1 MPSPF
6 AVRVAA
12 ALGAALSVA
21 ALAAQTPAPG
31 SSPAKPPAAPPAPVT
46 VPAPTITLLLREPRA
61 LAAEP
66 FQKRLAR
73 VLAVE
78 VANTAS
84 PKGLFVVADGDALVG
99 GSEGL
104 GWRIEMVGKACDL
117 PASAIEHLDED
128 ERERCRSHRAHL
140 RVTATGSLADEAA
153 RDVAYRAI
161 AHIAAALLARDVCG
175 IGAAAFG
182 TFEAC
187 AGDDAALRAD
197 LLGDDPL
204 DALAPVMTSSLVLFL
219 GRERTLDAVEL
230 QKRLGAEFGVAFGGP
245 DDDNDEHFVVPQDGF
260 VRVVSGDAM
269 ALVQLAAAE
278 PKPAAELQRYEDL
291 RIRRVFGE
299 QKQYLRL
306 YSLGEVGEAAE
317 AARRRFL
324 GRIAA
329 ALWGDD
335 VLGLNWHCDA
345 TLVPASADVPKQLR
359 SEQPVAATLGEPVS
373 PVLEATDREA
383 MAAAWAKARE
393 TWPEALAH
401 LQKGGELSAKF
412 PFARV
417 TKGGIEHIW
426 VTVQSVD
433 GDVVRGVLANEP
445 MDLGDLKLGSKVECK
460 LAELSDWLFLRD
472 GKMVGGYTVKV
483 LEQQAARSKQ
493 QGAEKSDEGKDGKKK
508 ASAGK

>member
-1 MPSPF
+1 MF
-6 AVRVAA
+6 VAA
-12 ALGAALSVA
+12 FSLAVALGAQS
-21 ALAAQTPAPG
+21 PAPV
-31 SSPAKPPAAPPAPVT
+31 PPPAPPAPAA
-46 VPAPTITLLLREPRA
+46 VPAPTITLLLRAPRA
-61 LAAEP
+61 LAVEP
-66 FQKRLAR
+66 FRKRLAR

-78 VANTAS
+78 VATAAT

-99 GSEGL
+99 GSDGV
-104 GWRIEMVGKACDL
+104 GWRIEALGTPCELAL
-117 PASAIEHLDED
+117 AAIEHLDEED
-128 ERERCRSHRAHL
+128 RDRCRRHRAHL
-140 RVTATGSLADEAA
+140 RVTATSGCADEAA
-153 RDVAYRAI
+153 RDLAYRELAR
-161 AHIAAALLARDVCG
+161 IAAALLARDVCG

-219 GRERTLDAVEL
+219 GRERSFDEADWR
-230 QKRLGAEFGVAFGGP
+230 KRLGAEFGVAFGGP
-245 DDDNDEHFVVPQDGF
+245 DDDNDEHFVVQEEGY
-260 VRVVSGDAM
+260 VRVISGDAM

-278 PKPAAELQRYEDL
+278 PKPAAELHRYEDL
-291 RIRRVFGE
+291 RIRRIFGE
-299 QKQYLRL
+299 QKQYLRV
-306 YSLGEVGEAAE
+306 YSFGEVGEAAE

-345 TLVPASADVPKQLR
+345 TLVPASDEVPKQLR
-359 SEQPVAATLGEPVS
+359 SQEPVAATLGEPVV
-373 PVLEATDREA
+373 PVLAATDREA
-383 MAAAWAKARE
+383 MAAATAKARE

-401 LQKGGELSAKF
+401 LQKGGELLAKF
-412 PFARV
+412 PFVRA
-417 TKGGIEHIW
+417 TNGGKEHIW

-445 MDLGDLKLGSKVECK
+445 MDLGELKLGSKVECK

-472 GKMVGGYTVKV
+472 GAMVGGYTVKV
-483 LEQQAARSKQ
+483 LQQQAERQ
-493 QGAEKSDEGKDGKKK
+493 QQPAGGKKGDGEK
-508 ASAGK
+508 PAGK

>member
-12 ALGAALSVA
+12 ALGAALFVA

-31 SSPAKPPAAPPAPVT
+31 SSPPAKPPAAPPTPVA

-66 FQKRLAR
+66 FRKRLAR

-84 PKGLFVVADGDALVG
+84 PKGRFVVADGDALVG
-99 GSEGL
+99 GSDGL
-104 GWRIEMVGKACDL
+104 GWRIEMVGKPCEL
-117 PASAIEHLDED
+117 PPAAIEHLDED

-140 RVTATGSLADEAA
+140 RVTAPGSLADEAA
-153 RDVAYRAI
+153 RDLAYRELAR
-161 AHIAAALLARDVCG
+161 IAAALLARDVCG
-175 IGAAAFG
+175 LGAAAFG

-219 GRERTLDAVEL
+219 GRERSFDEADWR
-230 QKRLGAEFGVAFGGP
+230 QRLGAEFGVAFGGP
-245 DDDNDEHFVVPQDGF
+245 DDDNDEHFVVPEDGF

-306 YSLGEVGEAAE
+306 YSLGDVGEAAE

-345 TLVPASADVPKQLR
+345 TLVPASAEVPKQLR

-373 PVLEATDREA
+373 QVLEATDREA

-401 LQKGGELSAKF
+401 LQKGGELLAKF

-417 TKGGIEHIW
+417 TKRGTEHIW

-445 MDLGDLKLGSKVECK
+445 MDLGALKLGSKVECK

-483 LEQQAARSKQ
+483 LQAQEARRKQ
-493 QGAEKSDEGKDGKKK
+493 QGADKQGANDGKK
-508 ASAGK
+508 

>member
-6 AVRVAA
+6 AARVAA
-12 ALGAALSVA
+12 AFGAALFVA
-21 ALAAQTPAPG
+21 SLAAQTPAP
-31 SSPAKPPAAPPAPVT
+31 STPPAPAA
-46 VPAPTITLLLREPRA
+46 VPAPTITLLLRAPRT

-99 GSEGL
+99 GSDGIS
-104 GWRIEMVGKACDL
+104 WRIEMVGKPCEL
-117 PASAIEHLDED
+117 PPSAIEHLDEE
-128 ERERCRSHRAHL
+128 ERESFRRHRAHL
-140 RVTATGSLADEAA
+140 RVTATGILADEAA

-245 DDDNDEHFVVPQDGF
+245 DDDNDEHFVVTEDGF

-306 YSLGEVGEAAE
+306 YSLGDVGEAAE

-401 LQKGGELSAKF
+401 LQKGGELLAKF

-417 TKGGIEHIW
+417 TKRGTEHIW

-445 MDLGDLKLGSKVECK
+445 MDLGERKLGSVVECK

-493 QGAEKSDEGKDGKKK
+493 PAGEKKGDDKKP
-508 ASAGK
+508 AGK

>member
-1 MPSPF
+1 MASPF
-6 AVRVAA
+6 GVRVAA
-12 ALGAALSVA
+12 VLGAALFVA
-21 ALAAQTPAPG
+21 ALAAQTPAP
-31 SSPAKPPAAPPAPVT
+31 STPPAPAA
-46 VPAPTITLLLREPRA
+46 VPAPTITLLLRATRT

-78 VANTAS
+78 VASTAS
-84 PKGLFVVADGDALVG
+84 PKGLFVVADGEALVG
-99 GSEGL
+99 GSDGF
-104 GWRIEMVGKACDL
+104 GWRIEMVGKPCEL
-117 PASAIEHLDED
+117 PPAAIEHLDEE
-128 ERERCRSHRAHL
+128 ERESCRRHRAHL
-140 RVTATGSLADEAA
+140 RVTATSGCADEAA
-153 RDVAYRAI
+153 RDQAYRAI
-161 AHIAAALLARDVCG
+161 ARIAAALLARDVCG
-175 IGAAAFG
+175 LGAAAFG

-187 AGDDAALRAD
+187 EGDDAALRTD

-219 GRERTLDAVEL
+219 GRERTLDTAEL
-230 QKRLGAEFGVAFGGP
+230 QKRLGAEFGVAFGGI
-245 DDDNDEHFVVPQDGF
+245 DDDNDEHFVVQEDGF
-260 VRVVSGDAM
+260 VRVISGDAM
-269 ALVQLAAAE
+269 ALVQLVAAE

-299 QKQYLRL
+299 QKQLLRV
-306 YSLGEVGEAAE
+306 YSFGNVGAAAE

-329 ALWGDD
+329 AFWGDD

-345 TLVPASADVPKQLR
+345 TLVPASAEVPKQLR
-359 SEQPVAATLGEPVS
+359 SQEPVAATLGEPVS
-373 PVLEATDREA
+373 PVIAATDLEAI
-383 MAAAWAKARE
+383 AAATAKARE

-401 LQKGGELSAKF
+401 LQKGGELLAKF

-417 TKGGIEHIW
+417 SKGGVERIW

-445 MDLGDLKLGSKVECK
+445 MDLGELKIGSVVECK

-472 GKMVGGYTVKV
+472 GKMVGGYTVRV
-483 LEQQAARSKQ
+483 LQEQAARSKQ
-493 QGAEKSDEGKDGKKK
+493 QGAEKQGANGGKK
-508 ASAGK
+508 